1 MVLIENDYQKGYIE
15 IENHYQKGLSMLI
28 VLSMFGCG
36 DKSTDTSIH
45 TDTAEDTVVVENDD
59 TQYVFLNQDGQSSVS
74 YGGQTYRNLLIHD
87 LLRYI
92 ASLDEGVQTNVIASG
107 QVETD
112 LLFYLESIKDLDGA
126 FPHGYVV
133 DEIALMQTQYADVS
147 TGKNLLEKLAGNDS
161 VTDHQDWSTAFY
173 GWGEADVTSPESLI
187 RLWISQVDYQ
197 ASNWS
202 NTSSQ
207 TPSVYISRDGV
218 DYKQMLH
225 TFLLC
230 GVAYSQGTD
239 DYLDNDVVD
248 KGLLSSHVPTE
259 GSTYSALEHAWDEGF
274 GYFGAAQDFIL
285 WTDTEIA
292 GPSALDRNGDGQID
306 LKTEVNWNFSTL
318 AAERDLD
325 GLGTD
330 FTADAWKAFWTG
342 RDLLSRTVGSELS
355 ATDMDTLVELRDQA
369 VIAWEK
375 VLVATIVEALN
386 NTVQQI
392 DTSAPLE
399 DLAHDWSTMKGF
411 SLGLQFNPHTLLSTE
426 QFVQIQDLIGQF
438 PKTNGQYIDD
448 LLAVRQVLVDV
459 YDVNEGH

>member
-1 MVLIENDYQKGYIE
+1 
-15 IENHYQKGLSMLI
+15 MLI

-45 TDTAEDTVVVENDD
+45 TDTAETTSVVENDD
-59 TQYVFLNQDGQSSVS
+59 TQYVFLNQDGESSVS
-74 YGGQTYRNLLIHD
+74 YTGQTYRNLLIHD
-87 LLRYI
+87 LTLYI
-92 ASLDEGVQTNVIASG
+92 EALDERMLTDIVTPG

-112 LLFYLESIKDLDGA
+112 LLFYVESIKDLDGV
-126 FPHGYVV
+126 FPHGYAV
-133 DEIALMQTQYADVS
+133 EGESLLQTEYADVS

-173 GWGEADVTSPESLI
+173 GWGEADVTSPESLV
-187 RLWISQVDYQ
+187 RLWISQLDAQ
-197 ASNWS
+197 AADWS
-202 NTSSQ
+202 NVASQ
-207 TPSVYISRDGV
+207 TPNVYTSRDGV

-239 DYLDNDVVD
+239 DYLDNDVAG
-248 KGLLSSHVPTE
+248 KGLLASHVPTE

-274 GYFGAAQDFIL
+274 GYFGAAQDVIL
-285 WTDTEIA
+285 WTDSEIA
-292 GPSALDRNGDGQID
+292 SPSALDRNGDGQID
-306 LKTEVNWNFSTL
+306 LKSEVNWNFSRL
-318 AAERDLD
+318 AAQRDLD

-330 FTADAWKAFWTG
+330 FTADAWKAFWAG
-342 RDLLSRTVGSELS
+342 RDLLNRTVGAELS
-355 ATDMDTLVELRDQA
+355 DTDMAQLVELRNQA
-369 VIAWEK
+369 VTAWEK
-375 VLVATIVEALN
+375 VLVATIVDALN
-386 NTVQQI
+386 NTVQHI

-399 DLAHDWSTMKGF
+399 ELAHDWSTMKGL
-411 SLGLQFNPHTLLSTE
+411 SLGLQFNPHTALSTE

-448 LLAVRQVLVDV
+448 LLSVRQVLVDV